1 LSGLLATG
9 KNSFCGAI
17 FDPTKHERHAELRD
31 QILDGRLDAI
41 LDPRTIRSATLG
53 GYTDAMGELP
63 WGVGRQHVPEDFV
76 SVSGRRLVSALA
88 SFACDNGFTQV
99 MAPTHFIG
107 SIDSPWLDIDVNS
120 TLVLRASLDRSGGAS
135 IPLIYPLAI
144 SYALFRSVEERTR
157 LINKLRQLPVASIWL
172 SVGGQGRN
180 STAAAVQKYI
190 DAARDFH
197 SLGIPLVADHMGGAV
212 GLSLLAFGAVGG
224 IAHGFMEYETFSTSH
239 WNKPQ
244 KKQGGF
250 GKPRQI
256 YVPAIDGML
265 SEKEA
270 EILFGS
276 RNARAHF
283 GCNDTR
289 CCPRGI
295 KDMVHNHM
303 DHFIYQRMKQVG
315 DLSQMPESLRP
326 QRFLEQHL
334 RRATDRALAAAQV
347 EWGDEKI
354 QQKMQDNRKRL
365 DKFRVALSNYA
376 EKSPPRSFSLHPQR
390 RLSRGG

>member
-9 KNSFCGAI
+9 KNSFCGAV

-31 QILDGRLDAI
+31 QILEGNLDAI

-53 GYTDAMGELP
+53 GYTDAMGKLP
-63 WGVGRQHVPEDFV
+63 WGVGRRHAPEDFE

-107 SIDSPWLDIDVNS
+107 SIDDPWLDIDLN
-120 TLVLRASLDRSGGAS
+120 TAFQLRTALDRSGGNS
-135 IPLIYPLAI
+135 TPLIYPLAI
-144 SYALFRSVEERTR
+144 SYALFRNAEERVHLIGR
-157 LINKLRQLPVASIWL
+157 LKQLPVSSIWL
-172 SVGGQGRN
+172 SISGQGRT
-180 STAAAVQKYI
+180 STAAAAQKYI

-197 SLGIPLVADHMGGAV
+197 SLGVPLVSDHMGGAV

-224 IAHGFMEYETFSTSH
+224 IAHGFMESETFSTSH
-239 WNKPQ
+239 WNRAP
-244 KKQGGF
+244 KKGGF
-250 GKPRQI
+250 GKARQV
-256 YVPAIDGML
+256 YVPAVDGML

-270 EILFGS
+270 EILFNS
-276 RNARAHF
+276 RNAKAHF

-334 RRATDRALAAAQV
+334 RSATDRALAATQI

-354 QQKMQDNRKRL
+354 KQKMQKNRKRL
-365 DKFRVALSNYA
+365 DNFRIALSNYA
-376 EKSPPRSFSLHPQR
+376 EKKPPRSFSLHPQR